1 LADKFQRSI
10 KLDVN
15 LNDRLVSLCE
25 HLGVNVNSYLLNE
38 IGKAVARDE
47 VSFRASQHTED
58 SKELLARLFQMLA
71 ESEDK
76 K

>member
-1 LADKFQRSI
+1 MADKFQRSI
-10 KLDVN
+10 KLDSK

-47 VSFRASQHTED
+47 VSLKATEHTEN
-58 SKELLARLFQMLA
+58 SNQMLA
-71 ESEDK
+71 DFFQMISGLEQK